1 MKVTYTFKN
10 TKAGFELTSTEGTKL
25 TIGETHPKYEW
36 LSQVEADRVININ
49 SKGHFNSS
57 KDYTGLYS
65 TKPKAS
71 KPMAI
76 ELTKLNDLN
85 FSDDLFIPMKT
96 GTALDKFLST
106 DGGFMPGANV
116 MACGAPGVGKTTV
129 LLEMLHKVRELDPT
143 RKVLFISAEM
153 TQLDM
158 ARYLK
163 RFPQWGDLPILFL
176 SDYCDE
182 NPQAVIEA
190 TLQQGWDLV
199 LTDSYSEVN
208 DTVKEACGLTR
219 GKCEKWFLDLM
230 TQQNKGTNSLKKY
243 TTFVTILQLSK
254 GGQFV
259 GSNKL
264 KHLTTSMMDL
274 NWKGGENS
282 SERYMEF
289 TKNRLGPVNQKLY
302 FNMEAGV
309 LFDEQ
314 RYQRDLLNDE
324 MIQEERA
331 KLDSEA
337 NAFDQL
343 FKSLPNEG
351 EEQPAEVEGLA

>member
-1 MKVTYTFKN
+1 
-10 TKAGFELTSTEGTKL
+10 
-25 TIGETHPKYEW
+25 
-36 LSQVEADRVININ
+36 
-49 SKGHFNSS
+49 
-57 KDYTGLYS
+57 
-65 TKPKAS
+65 
-71 KPMAI
+71 
-76 ELTKLNDLN
+76 
-85 FSDDLFIPMKT
+85 
-96 GTALDKFLST
+96 
-106 DGGFMPGANV
+106 
-116 MACGAPGVGKTTV
+116 
-129 LLEMLHKVRELDPT
+129 
-143 RKVLFISAEM
+143 
-153 TQLDM
+153 
-158 ARYLK
+158 
-163 RFPQWGDLPILFL
+163 
-176 SDYCDE
+176 
-182 NPQAVIEA
+182 
-190 TLQQGWDLV
+190 
-199 LTDSYSEVN
+199 
-208 DTVKEACGLTR
+208 
-219 GKCEKWFLDLM
+219 M
-230 TQQNKGTNSLKKY
+230 TQQNKGTNKLKKY
-243 TTFVTILQLSK
+243 TTFITILQLSK

-324 MIQEERA
+324 MIQEEKA

-351 EEQPAEVEGLA
+351 DELPAEVEGLA